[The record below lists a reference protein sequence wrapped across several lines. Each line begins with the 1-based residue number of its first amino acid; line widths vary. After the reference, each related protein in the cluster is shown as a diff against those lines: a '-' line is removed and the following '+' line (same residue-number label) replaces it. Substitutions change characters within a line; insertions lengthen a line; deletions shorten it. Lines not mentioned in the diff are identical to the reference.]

1 MFRPIFS
8 DETLRIQIGC
18 LAPFCMQ
25 NPILSWR
32 TNRNNATFII
42 APEIYGTLMLVR
54 DNSGFPQ
61 CPWTGPY
68 STTHIATQ
76 INIKFSSQNLFAA
89 GIIQM
94 AHKRLVM
101 QRQQKQSTTK
111 RPYLL
116 YTLIRIIRTWCVR
129 RTVTGVRTGT
139 ATRTWWHIGPALPYK
154 MRNVGK
160 KQFEQTRAG
169 NSIPTTCI

>member
-1 MFRPIFS
+1 M
-8 DETLRIQIGC
+8 E
-18 LAPFCMQ
+18 

-32 TNRNNATFII
+32 TTRNNATFII
-42 APEIYGTLMLVR
+42 APEIYCTLMLVH

-61 CPWTGPY
+61 CPWMGPY

-76 INIKFSSQNLFAA
+76 INIKFSSQNLFAV

-101 QRQQKQSTTK
+101 QRQQGAGQNTTK

-116 YTLIRIIRTWCVR
+116 YTLTRIIRTWCVWR
-129 RTVTGVRTGT
+129 AVTRVKTGT
-139 ATRTWWHIGPALPYK
+139 ATRTWWHIRLHFLIKWG
-154 MRNVGK
+154 MWGK
-160 KQFEQTRAG
+160 KQYKQTRAG
-169 NSIPTTCI
+169 NSIPTNCI